1 MFRCLYTISILSKKG
16 NGGFENY
23 QVSTLGFFPQI
34 CSISIFISYQLLKM
48 KKEKAREKYTK
59 INIK

>member
-1 MFRCLYTISILSKKG
+1 MVDLKTTKLVR
-16 NGGFENY
+16 
-23 QVSTLGFFPQI
+23 LGFFPQI
-34 CSISIFISYQLLKM
+34 CVTSIFISYQLLKM